1 MKPSIKD
8 LTREGIMNK
17 YLALAALSLPL
28 LYGCSGTQVK
38 RIDTGAVVDLSGRW
52 NDTDARLSAEELV
65 ADCISK
71 PWLAAASTGTSM
83 EPPTVI
89 VGTVDNQTSEHINT
103 GLLVENLQRALIN
116 SGKVTFVASKAERA
130 NVRGE
135 RLDQDTNASEDTK
148 KANGQELGADYML
161 SGSISSIED
170 REGGKAVVLYQVDM
184 KLLNVKTNQISWSGQ
199 KQIKKF
205 VKRSGSSW

>member
-1 MKPSIKD
+1 MPI
-8 LTREGIMNK
+8 
-17 YLALAALSLPL
+17 
-28 LYGCSGTQVK
+28 CSGVST
-38 RIDTGAVVDLSGRW
+38 RATALGTRCSG
-52 NDTDARLSAEELV
+52 
-65 ADCISK
+65 SK
-71 PWLAAASTGTSM
+71 
-83 EPPTVI
+83 PTVI
-89 VGTVDNQTSEHINT
+89 VGTIRNQRSEHINT

-116 SGKVTFVASKAERA
+116 SGKVTFVASKEERA